1 VELAIFDLDNTLLD
15 GDSDYCWG
23 CFLADKG
30 IVDGEQYRS
39 ENQRY
44 YEEYKAGTLDIHEF
58 LEFSL
63 HPLSQHALSDL
74 LQWRDEFLRSHIEP
88 LVLPKAL
95 DLIDWHRRRD
105 HELLIITATNRFIT
119 EPIAQRLGI
128 PNLLATDPELA
139 AGRYTGKVAGIPCFR
154 EGKISRYRQ
163 WLAQEDKMPERTWF
177 YSDSHNDI
185 PLLELVT
192 TPVIVDADEKL
203 IAHAQVKG
211 WRHISLRGPADTGP
225 NREQV
230 LLR

>member
-30 IVDGEQYRS
+30 IVDPIQYRN
-39 ENQRY
+39 ENHRY
-44 YEEYKAGTLDIHEF
+44 YEEYKAGTLNIHEF

-63 HPLSQHALSDL
+63 KPLSQHALSDL
-74 LQWRDEFLRSHIEP
+74 LQWREEFVRTRIEP
-88 LVLPKAL
+88 LILPKAL
-95 DLIDWHRRRD
+95 DLIEWHRSRNN
-105 HELLIITATNRFIT
+105 ELLIITATNRFIT
-119 EPIAQRLGI
+119 EPIAERLGI
-128 PNLLATDPELA
+128 ANLLATDPELA

-163 WLAQEDKMPERTWF
+163 WLDQQDKIPEQTWF

-192 TPVIVDADEKL
+192 NPVIVDADEKL
-203 IAHAQVKG
+203 IAHAKTKG
-211 WRHISLRGPADTGP
+211 WRHISLRGNTGAIADRYG
-225 NREQV
+225 NKF
-230 LLR
+230 